1 MRVHSIAAI
10 VLMVALAIGAPLP
23 LLCCS
28 PQMPDMPRHT
38 MLHPCCAR
46 TTLTVQPPAAMLEP
60 LLIIPA
66 VPSHPAP
73 RIARAQ
79 SSPIAEHHI
88 ERSTYYAALDTI
100 QLRI

>member
-1 MRVHSIAAI
+1 MRVKSVAAV
-10 VLMVALAIGAPLP
+10 VLMMALTIGAPLP

-28 PQMPDMPRHT
+28 PQMPHMPRHA

-46 TTLTVQPPAAMLEP
+46 TTLTVQPPVAMLEP

-66 VPSHPAP
+66 VPSHAAP
-73 RIARAQ
+73 RIARTQ
-79 SSPIAEHHI
+79 SSPIVEHHI
-88 ERSTYYAALDTI
+88 ERSSYYAPLETI